1 VANWLK
7 KLFGGGEEPPVAD
20 DPRGGAQSE
29 EYRHADPR
37 DLVEQ
42 GGTTMSGPGGA
53 PQENLSVDE
62 RRELDHKTD

>member
-7 KLFGGGEEPPVAD
+7 KLFGGGDEPSAPD

-53 PQENLSVDE
+53 PQEDLSVEE
-62 RRELDHKTD
+62 RRGADRKTD

>member
-1 VANWLK
+1 MANWLK
-7 KLFGGGEEPPVAD
+7 KLFGGGDEPSVVD

-53 PQENLSVDE
+53 PQENLSVEE
-62 RRELDHKTD
+62 RRDLDHKTD